1 MREAI
6 AAFAVMDAH
15 GNPHMIPKYA
25 VVHSF
30 GESSKLQAF
39 GKGKEFASFIH
50 LRTRYYAR
58 RDAIEVQTK
67 PVTIAASELADER
80 DC

>member
-1 MREAI
+1 
-6 AAFAVMDAH
+6 MDAH

-30 GESSKLQAF
+30 GDSAKLK
-39 GKGKEFASFIH
+39 GSVKGKEFASFIH

-58 RDAIEVQTK
+58 RDAIAVKTK
-67 PVTIAASELADER
+67 PMTTSPSQLADER